1 MAEIVRY
8 RCSGCGWIY
17 DPRFGDAANEI
28 ARGVKFEDLPAKF
41 ICGVCGCTKEKFVKH
56 DVLGGQPETKKPETK
71 KPEAK
76 KAEAKKPEAK
86 KKK

>member
-17 DPRFGDAANEI
+17 DPRFGDAANEVS
-28 ARGVKFEDLPAKF
+28 RGVAFEDLPAKF

-56 DVLGGQPETKKPETK
+56 DVIGGA
-71 KPEAK
+71 PEAK
-76 KAEAKKPEAK
+76 KPAAK

>member
-56 DVLGGQPETKKPETK
+56 DVLGG
-71 KPEAK
+71 
-76 KAEAKKPEAK
+76 EAKKPEVKKPEVK